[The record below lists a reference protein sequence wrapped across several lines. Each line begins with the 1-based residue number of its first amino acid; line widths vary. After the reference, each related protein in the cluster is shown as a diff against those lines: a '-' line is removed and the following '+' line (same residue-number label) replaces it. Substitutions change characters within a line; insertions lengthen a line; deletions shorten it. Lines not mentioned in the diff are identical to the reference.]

1 MQVTIF
7 SKKKEKNAMQ
17 VTHLSQIHIL
27 MINNF
32 GPPTHQ
38 YETKSNMKI
47 KILN

>member
-1 MQVTIF
+1 
-7 SKKKEKNAMQ
+7 MQ

-38 YETKSNMKI
+38 YETKSNMKNKNFELKMTKV
-47 KILN
+47 KITKNFQ

>member
-7 SKKKEKNAMQ
+7 SKKKKTMQ

-38 YETKSNMKI
+38 YETKSNMKN
-47 KILN
+47 KNFEL